1 MHSMLPMLALL
12 QDAAGTTLGAGL
24 AVVGAGLA
32 VIGAGIGI
40 GRIGGQMA
48 DAMARQPEA
57 AAQIQTAAIILSA
70 QGGLIILGGWIV
82 GWFFSGALGVEEGL
96 RREFYNLLL
105 LQCVIVGFSFTVR
118 VFSLL
123 LFAHHRIAFTNVCQI
138 CGAVISA
145 SQIFILL
152 PNSISEP
159 VTIRPWSV

>member
-12 QDAAGTTLGAGL
+12 QEAGATTLGAGL

-70 QGGLIILGGWIV
+70 LIEGAALFGL
-82 GWFFSGALGVEEGL
+82 
-96 RREFYNLLL
+96 
-105 LQCVIVGFSFTVR
+105 VIAGF
-118 VFSLL
+118 
-123 LFAHHRIAFTNVCQI
+123 IK
-138 CGAVISA
+138 
-145 SQIFILL
+145 
-152 PNSISEP
+152 
-159 VTIRPWSV
+159 